1 MLCQQCRKR
10 PATVQITQITDG
22 HKVELH
28 LCEECALKSGKLDFI
43 SDPQVSLENFLTGLL
58 QSDMNAAPGV
68 TRPAG
73 LQCKAC
79 GMTYQEFSRTGKL
92 GCAEC
97 YRYFLD
103 QLEPVFRR
111 IHGNTRHHGKLPRR
125 LEGAART
132 RREVQ
137 ELRDRLRRAVE
148 AENFEEAAALR
159 DEIRRLEAALAQAPE
174 TTEG

>member
-58 QSDMNAAPGV
+58 QSDINAAAGA
-68 TRPAG
+68 RPAG
-73 LQCKAC
+73 VQCQAC

-97 YRYFLD
+97 YRFFMD
-103 QLEPVFRR
+103 QLQPVFRR

-125 LEGAART
+125 LEGAARA

-137 ELRDRLRRAVE
+137 ELRERLRRAVE

-159 DEIRRLEAALAQAPE
+159 DEIRLLEASLNQEPGK
-174 TTEG
+174 TGG